1 MGANPKQALGL
12 LLFLAAFVLI
22 AAGVAGGGVLWI
34 VVGLALL
41 AASAAV
47 FIKAKP
53 LEHIDG

>member
-1 MGANPKQALGL
+1 MGANPKQAFGL
-12 LLFLAAFVLI
+12 LLFLVAFVLI
-22 AAGVAGGGVLWI
+22 AACGAGYGVLWF